1 MAKLMYE
8 NKFILTRKLH
18 SQYFRY
24 CYRKLQKQTR
34 ILALVLTILFAA
46 CFVLS
51 IIFLGSRLVVSL
63 FAVLTLYFFFMIF
76 FGYSFREWIDY
87 RKLQNDHGDVIVEI
101 VKFNADNIHVK
112 VNETGFSF
120 NYRTIDRVYETA
132 DEYILILNVPG
143 MIEHGQVLFKKGFK
157 DGTDVDAF
165 KAYINRRAGKM
176 IFDDKDKSASA
187 DEKDKNEKVSN

>member
-34 ILALVLTILFAA
+34 ILAVILTVLFAI

-51 IIFLGSRLVVSL
+51 IIFLGSRLAASL
-63 FAVLTLYFFFMIF
+63 LSVITLYFFFMIF

-87 RKLQNDHGDVIVEI
+87 RKLQSDHGDVIVEI

-120 NYRTIDRVYETA
+120 NYRTIERVYETE
-132 DEYILILNVPG
+132 DEYILILNLPG
-143 MIEHGQVLFKKGFK
+143 MIDHGQVLFKKGFK
-157 DGTDVDAF
+157 DGTDVEAF
-165 KAYINRRAGKM
+165 KAYINRRAGKI
-176 IFDDKDKSASA
+176 IFEDMDNKAKSEIAS
-187 DEKDKNEKVSN
+187 K

>member
-34 ILALVLTILFAA
+34 ILALVLTIIFAV

-51 IIFLGSRLVVSL
+51 LILLGSRLIASL
-63 FAVLTLYFFFMIF
+63 FAVLALYFFFMIF

-87 RKLQNDHGDVIVEI
+87 RKLQSDHGDVIVEI

-120 NYRTIDRVYETA
+120 NYRTIERVYETE
-132 DEYILILNVPG
+132 DEYILILNLPG

-165 KAYINRRAGKM
+165 KAYINRRSGKV
-176 IFDDKDKSASA
+176 IFEDK
-187 DEKDKNEKVSN
+187 EKQDLPEEKGKGGRESK

>member
-34 ILALVLTILFAA
+34 ILALVFTILFAV

-51 IIFLGSRLVVSL
+51 IIFLGSRLVASL
-63 FAVLTLYFFFMIF
+63 LAVLTLYFFFMIF

-120 NYRTIDRVYETA
+120 NYRTIERVYETE
-132 DEYILILNVPG
+132 DEYILILSVPG

-157 DGTDVDAF
+157 DGTDVEAF
-165 KAYINRRAGKM
+165 KAYINRRAGKT
-176 IFDDKDKSASA
+176 IFDDKNKSASA
-187 DEKDKNEKVSN
+187 DEKDKNEKVSK

>member
-34 ILALVLTILFAA
+34 ILAVILTVLFAI

-51 IIFLGSRLVVSL
+51 IIFLGSRLAASL
-63 FAVLTLYFFFMIF
+63 LGVITLYFFFMIF

-87 RKLQNDHGDVIVEI
+87 RKLQSDHGDVIVEI

-120 NYRTIDRVYETA
+120 NYRTIERVYETE
-132 DEYILILNVPG
+132 DEYILILNLPG
-143 MIEHGQVLFKKGFK
+143 MIDHGQVLFKKGFK
-157 DGTDVDAF
+157 DGTDVEAF
-165 KAYINRRAGKM
+165 KAYINRRAGKI
-176 IFDDKDKSASA
+176 IFEDMDNKAKSENAS
-187 DEKDKNEKVSN
+187 K

>member
-34 ILALVLTILFAA
+34 ILALVLTILFAV

-51 IIFLGSRLVVSL
+51 IIFLGSRLVASL
-63 FAVLTLYFFFMIF
+63 LAVLTLYFFFMIF

-87 RKLQNDHGDVIVEI
+87 RKLQSDHGDVIVEI

-120 NYRTIDRVYETA
+120 NYRTIDRVYETE
-132 DEYILILNVPG
+132 DEYILILNLPG

-157 DGTDVDAF
+157 DGTDVEAF
-165 KAYINRRAGKM
+165 KAYINRRAGKTV
-176 IFDDKDKSASA
+176 FEDKDKSGAS
-187 DEKDKNEKVSN
+187 DRKDNNEKISK

>member
-34 ILALVLTILFAA
+34 ILALLLTVLFAV
-46 CFVLS
+46 CFALS
-51 IIFLGSRLVVSL
+51 IIFLGSRLVASL

-87 RKLQNDHGDVIVEI
+87 RKLQSDHGDVIVEI

-120 NYRTIDRVYETA
+120 NYRTIERVYETE
-132 DEYILILNVPG
+132 DEYILILNMPG

-157 DGTDVDAF
+157 DGTDMDAF
-165 KAYINRRAGKM
+165 KAYINRRAGKI
-176 IFDDKDKSASA
+176 IFADKDNSGSSDGKG
-187 DEKDKNEKVSN
+187 K

>member
-34 ILALVLTILFAA
+34 ILALVLTILFAV

-51 IIFLGSRLVVSL
+51 IIFLGSRLVASL
-63 FAVLTLYFFFMIF
+63 LAVLTLYFFFMIF

-87 RKLQNDHGDVIVEI
+87 RKLQSDHGDVIVEI

-120 NYRTIDRVYETA
+120 NYRTIDRVYETE
-132 DEYILILNVPG
+132 DEYILILNLPG

-157 DGTDVDAF
+157 DGTDVEAF
-165 KAYINRRAGKM
+165 KAYINRRAGKTV
-176 IFDDKDKSASA
+176 FEDKDKSRAS
-187 DEKDKNEKVSN
+187 DSKDNNEKISK

>member
-34 ILALVLTILFAA
+34 ILALVLTILFAV

-51 IIFLGSRLVVSL
+51 IIFLGNRLVASL
-63 FAVLTLYFFFMIF
+63 FGVIALYFFFMIF

-87 RKLQNDHGDVIVEI
+87 RKLQSDHGDVIVEI

-120 NYRTIDRVYETA
+120 NYRTIERVYETE
-132 DEYILILNVPG
+132 DEYILILNLPG

-157 DGTDVDAF
+157 EGTDVEAF
-165 KAYINRRAGKM
+165 KAYINRRAGKI
-176 IFDDKDKSASA
+176 IFEDASS
-187 DEKDKNEKVSN
+187 K

>member
-34 ILALVLTILFAA
+34 ILALVLTILFAV

-51 IIFLGSRLVVSL
+51 IIFLGSRLVASL
-63 FAVLTLYFFFMIF
+63 LAVLTLYFFFMIF

-87 RKLQNDHGDVIVEI
+87 RKLQSDHGDVIVEI

-120 NYRTIDRVYETA
+120 NYRTIDRVYETE
-132 DEYILILNVPG
+132 DEYILILNLPG

-157 DGTDVDAF
+157 DGTDVEAF
-165 KAYINRRAGKM
+165 KAYINRRAGKTV
-176 IFDDKDKSASA
+176 FEDKDKSGAS
-187 DEKDKNEKVSN
+187 DSKDNNEKISK